1 MALNINGTTG
11 ISGVD
16 GSVSAPAVTGTD
28 SNTGITFPAADTIK
42 FSTGGVE
49 RMAITNS
56 GVSGITVGLVGFKHK
71 TATAAQNIN
80 SSSFTDTN
88 LTITY
93 TPQDGANNKIYIL
106 LSGQFEQDDSDG
118 NNVKIKIR
126 SSGQHTT
133 DVPNS
138 DQRVGLE
145 ASGGADAKSIC
156 QFLEDPNI
164 SDNSNI
170 TYTLQ
175 AFSENTSSGDF
186 RVRVSLAFTVFE
198 IASGVNQS

>member
-1 MALNINGTTG
+1 M
-11 ISGVD
+11 S
-16 GSVSAPAVTGTD
+16 
-28 SNTGITFPAADTIK
+28 
-42 FSTGGVE
+42 
-49 RMAITNS
+49 ITNS
-56 GVSGITVGLVGFKHK
+56 GVSGIAVGLVGFKHK

-118 NNVKIKIR
+118 NNVKTKIR
-126 SSGQHTT
+126 CSGQHTT

-186 RVRVSLAFTVFE
+186 RVRVSLAFTIFE

>member
-1 MALNINGTTG
+1 MSSLKLKHSGGNAVSLNPPTSAPSSSEVAFKLPNA
-11 ISGVD
+11 D
-16 GSVSAPAVTGTD
+16 GSAGQYIKTD
-28 SNTGITFPAADTIK
+28 G
-42 FSTGGVE
+42 
-49 RMAITNS
+49 S
-56 GVSGITVGLVGFKHK
+56 GNLAFASVVGGLVGFKHK
-71 TATAAQNIN
+71 TATASQNIN
-80 SSSFTDTN
+80 VTSFTDTN

-93 TPQDGANNKIYIL
+93 TPQNGANNKIYIL

-118 NNVKIKIR
+118 NNVKTKIR
-126 SSGQHTT
+126 CSGQHTT

-175 AFSENTSSGDF
+175 AFSENSSSGDF

-198 IASGVNQS
+198 IASGINQS

>member
-1 MALNINGTTG
+1 
-11 ISGVD
+11 
-16 GSVSAPAVTGTD
+16 
-28 SNTGITFPAADTIK
+28 ADTIK